1 MNPIQ
6 VVLGIDIG
14 GTNTAFGLVD
24 EKGKCFYKNQI
35 PTEAQLPA
43 ERLFARLFETFN
55 ADYGKTRSE
64 YELIGIGIGAPSANI
79 YKGAIE
85 NPSNFNWGY
94 VDVVKL
100 VEKYYALPTLVG
112 NDANNAAVGEMLYGA
127 AQDYKNFILI
137 TLGTGLGSGIVVDG
151 NILYGADGFAGEI
164 GHTIVTENGRQCNC
178 GRSGCLETYVS
189 ATGICRTVF
198 ELLALYNDESTLRQY
213 QYHFL
218 TSKHIYEA
226 ALSGDKIANLA
237 FEFTGAKLGMAL
249 ANSVAHLSPEAIII
263 FGGLALAGEMIINP
277 TKVHMEKNLLPLYK
291 GKVKILPSSLME
303 SENAAILGAAALIWK
318 EISKNEMGTII
329 AENVGTKN

>member
-43 ERLFARLFETFN
+43 ERLFARLFEAFN
-55 ADYGKTRSE
+55 ADYNKIRND

-100 VEKYYALPTLVG
+100 VEKYYALPVLVG

-127 AQDYKNFILI
+127 AQNYKNFILI

-151 NILYGADGFAGEI
+151 DIVYGADGFAGEI

-178 GRSGCLETYVS
+178 GRFGCLETYVS
-189 ATGICRTVF
+189 APGICRTVF
-198 ELLALYNDESTLRQY
+198 ELLAENNSSSILRRY
-213 QYHFL
+213 PYELL
-218 TSKHIYEA
+218 TSKHIYDA
-226 ALSGDKIANLA
+226 ALGGDKIAKQA

-277 TKVHMEKNLLPLYK
+277 TNIHMERNLLSLYK
-291 GKVKILPSSLME
+291 GKVKILPSNLME

-318 EISKNEMGTII
+318 EINKNEITSIV

>member
-1 MNPIQ
+1 MNSTQ

-14 GTNTAFGLVD
+14 GTNTVFGLVD
-24 EKGKCFYKNQI
+24 DKGKCYYKNQI
-35 PTEAQLPA
+35 TTEAQRPA
-43 ERLFARLFETFN
+43 ELLFARLFEAFN
-55 ADYGKTRSE
+55 ADYNKIRNDL
-64 YELIGIGIGAPSANI
+64 ELIGIGIGAPSANI
-79 YKGAIE
+79 FKGAIE

-100 VEKYYALPTLVG
+100 IEKYYALPVLVG

-151 NILYGADGFAGEI
+151 NILYGSDGFAGEI

-178 GRSGCLETYVS
+178 GRCGCLETYVS
-189 ATGICRTVF
+189 APGICRTVF
-198 ELLALYNDESTLRQY
+198 ELLAENNNSSILRQY
-213 QYHFL
+213 PYELL
-218 TSKHIYEA
+218 TSKHIYDA
-226 ALSGDKIANLA
+226 ALGEDKIAKQA

-249 ANSVAHLSPEAIII
+249 ANSVAHLSPEAIIV
-263 FGGLALAGEMIINP
+263 FGGLALAGDMIINP
-277 TKVHMEKNLLPLYK
+277 TRIYMEKNLLSLYK

-318 EISKNEMGTII
+318 EINKDRMIPIVAKTIGIKN
-329 AENVGTKN
+329 